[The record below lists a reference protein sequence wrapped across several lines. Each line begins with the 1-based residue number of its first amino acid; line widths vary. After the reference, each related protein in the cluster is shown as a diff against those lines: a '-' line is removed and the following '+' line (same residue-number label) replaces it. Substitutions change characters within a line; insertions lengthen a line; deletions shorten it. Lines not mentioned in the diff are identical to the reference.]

1 MTDSQIFTKR
11 ANTLKYIFLL
21 ALIGFSLMNLYSLG
35 LAIWEISPFSQD
47 STYTVSFAT
56 DNYGNRISTH
66 IENNKNSPYI
76 EITRN
81 LMKPTDE
88 FVYSTSQTVVNI
100 SLIGTIVRLPL
111 LLALWMTYHIFK
123 ELSTSRTPFT
133 SLLFDRIRR
142 LGKLL
147 ILYGVLG
154 NLAFSI
160 LASIF
165 VTGVLY
171 FNNPLN
177 VYMILLGFVLYIVSE
192 ILEYGFGLQNEVDE
206 ML

>member
-1 MTDSQIFTKR
+1 
-11 ANTLKYIFLL
+11 
-21 ALIGFSLMNLYSLG
+21 MNLYSLG
-35 LAIWEISPFSQD
+35 LAIWEMSPWSQE
-47 STYTVSFAT
+47 SAYTVSFIT
-56 DNYGNRISTH
+56 DQYGNRIATH
-66 IENNKNSPYI
+66 IDNNNDFSPYI
-76 EITRN
+76 QITQN
-81 LMKPTDE
+81 LMKPTDD
-88 FVYSTSQTVVNI
+88 FVYSTSQTVANI
-100 SLIGTIVRLPL
+100 SLISIIVRLPL
-111 LLALWMTYHIFK
+111 ILALWMTYQIFK

-142 LGKLL
+142 LGKVL

-177 VYMILLGFVLYIVSE
+177 VYMILLGFVL
-192 ILEYGFGLQNEVDE
+192 
-206 ML
+206 